1 MHFIFYC
8 KNGVWN
14 IWNVSNNAL
23 LTCQIGWNS
32 DLALLYSVYAKY
44 RMNFSKKKKKHNQ
57 LSNENVRSSETFD
70 AMWNFKYYKKC
81 LIIQWNTDTYF
92 KINSPLQLCIL
103 WTLNECQL
111 DCRAASISEKNYEG
125 SSYLNSSE
133 KQTNTHFCVVSKSTL
148 TIVSN
153 LCSSCISST

>member
-1 MHFIFYC
+1 MKYLKCFKQCSVNMPNRMKFRFSSTIL
-8 KNGVWN
+8 
-14 IWNVSNNAL
+14 SL
-23 LTCQIGWNS
+23 CQVQNEF
-32 DLALLYSVYAKY
+32 L
-44 RMNFSKKKKKHNQ
+44 KKKKHNQ

-70 AMWNFKYYKKC
+70 ATWNFKYYKKC

-111 DCRAASISEKNYEG
+111 DCRVASISEKNYEG